1 MITVGLDL
9 GSVTTKAVLVEGNS
23 WISLIRPTG
32 YSPRQAGREAFEE
45 LLGNAG
51 LKRGDIGFIV
61 GTGYGRISVP
71 FIDQAVT
78 EITCHAKG
86 AHFLVKEIDM
96 VIDIGGQD
104 SKVIAVDRFG
114 NVTDFAMNDRCAAGT
129 GKFLEVI
136 AAALGLDVSE
146 LAMLSKNADP
156 IQTSNMCTVFVE
168 SEVISL
174 LAEGVKRERIIAGI
188 HQSVAARVAAMAE
201 RLGKGEH
208 IVFTGGVAKNEG
220 VREFLGKELGRDLL
234 VVPESQIAGALGAA
248 LLAQEEVKLKSL

>member
-1 MITVGLDL
+1 
-9 GSVTTKAVLVEGNS
+9 
-23 WISLIRPTG
+23 
-32 YSPRQAGREAFEE
+32 
-45 LLGNAG
+45 
-51 LKRGDIGFIV
+51 
-61 GTGYGRISVP
+61 
-71 FIDQAVT
+71 
-78 EITCHAKG
+78 
-86 AHFLVKEIDM
+86 
-96 VIDIGGQD
+96 
-104 SKVIAVDRFG
+104 
-114 NVTDFAMNDRCAAGT
+114 
-129 GKFLEVI
+129 
-136 AAALGLDVSE
+136 
-146 LAMLSKNADP
+146 
-156 IQTSNMCTVFVE
+156 MCTVFVE

>member
-1 MITVGLDL
+1 
-9 GSVTTKAVLVEGNS
+9 
-23 WISLIRPTG
+23 
-32 YSPRQAGREAFEE
+32 
-45 LLGNAG
+45 
-51 LKRGDIGFIV
+51 
-61 GTGYGRISVP
+61 
-71 FIDQAVT
+71 
-78 EITCHAKG
+78 
-86 AHFLVKEIDM
+86 M

-136 AAALGLDVSE
+136 AAALSLDVSE

-174 LAEGVKRERIIAGI
+174 LVEGVKRERIIAGI

-201 RLGKGEH
+201 RLGKGTH
-208 IVFTGGVAKNEG
+208 IIFTGGVERNEG

>member
-146 LAMLSKNADP
+146 LAMLSKTP
-156 IQTSNMCTVFVE
+156 IQSRL
-168 SEVISL
+168 VICVLYLSSR
-174 LAEGVKRERIIAGI
+174 K
-188 HQSVAARVAAMAE
+188 
-201 RLGKGEH
+201 
-208 IVFTGGVAKNEG
+208 
-220 VREFLGKELGRDLL
+220 
-234 VVPESQIAGALGAA
+234 
-248 LLAQEEVKLKSL
+248 